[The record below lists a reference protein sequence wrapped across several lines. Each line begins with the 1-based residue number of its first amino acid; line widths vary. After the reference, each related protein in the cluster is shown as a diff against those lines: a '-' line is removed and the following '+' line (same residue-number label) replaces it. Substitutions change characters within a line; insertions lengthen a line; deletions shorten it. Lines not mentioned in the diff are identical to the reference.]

1 MSYPFLTPSGGGL
14 GKPPANSVEKDMV
27 RMALPFLFT
36 IPILKKLLVKE
47 EMKNSGVFCYTP
59 IRDIRKSD
67 LIVLQPAAVPQ

>member
-1 MSYPFLTPSGGGL
+1 
-14 GKPPANSVEKDMV
+14 
-27 RMALPFLFT
+27 MALPFLFT